1 MYLEELMEE
10 YREPENFGVMKNYS
24 ATHKDWN
31 SSCGDEI
38 IVYLKIEKD
47 IIKNIKFQGNGC
59 AISVVAM
66 SRLSQKVKGKT
77 VKKVLAFNKEK
88 VLGLLGIEINP
99 MRLKCATL
107 AWHTLTCALL
117 SLKAVKT
124 AIVRFENAKN

>member
-99 MRLKCATL
+99 MRLKCA
-107 AWHTLTCALL
+107 LL